1 MIRTTVDLSE
11 VEFASYPQ
19 RIAARII
26 DAAIV
31 SLFFALFVSLAGFE
45 VDTSTGITG
54 DLGLGAWIWFLPVVY
69 IGYEI
74 PAIAARGQTL
84 GKRIMGIIIVRTDGE
99 TGIGLDRSLSRFIS
113 ILILSFVPFVG
124 FLANGW
130 YLFDPK
136 RQNIPD
142 KIARTFV
149 IRIPDGLFKRNSEPS
164 QDIE

>member
-1 MIRTTVDLSE
+1 MIRTIVDLSE

-31 SLFFALFVSLAGFE
+31 SLFFALFISLAGLE
-45 VDTSTGITG
+45 VDTKAGFTG
-54 DLGLGAWIWFLPVVY
+54 DLGLGVWIWFLPIVY

-84 GKRIMGIIIVRTDGE
+84 GKRIMGILVVRTDGE

-113 ILILSFVPFVG
+113 ILFFSFVPFVG

-136 RQNIPD
+136 RQNVPD

-149 IRIPDGLFKRNSEPS
+149 VRTPEDLFKKNDEPN
-164 QDIE
+164 QDLE